1 MTSMRVKL
9 GNLGNSPRIWGWC
22 CAGLLLVTTAS
33 GCRGPRTAAGAGIG
47 GALGGVAGAV
57 VGHQGGNTLTGAAL
71 GATTGAVAGG
81 LIGQAEDLRAERDE
95 ARHEMYLAA
104 YRQDQWDRAV
114 ASDEVL
120 RMLDEGVSEDLVC
133 DLLRERGSRFDD
145 RPENILYLTR
155 RGTSERVI
163 RALQESSVLRRKS
176 RPAA

>member
-1 MTSMRVKL
+1 MKSMTVKL
-9 GNLGNSPRIWGWC
+9 GNLGNSLRVWGWC
-22 CAGLLLVTTAS
+22 CAGLVAVTTAT

-57 VGHQGGNTLTGAAL
+57 VGHQGGNTLTGAAV
-71 GATTGAVAGG
+71 GAATGAVAGG

-104 YRQDQWDRAV
+104 YRQDQWDRAL

-133 DLLRERGSRFDD
+133 DLLRERGSRFED
-145 RPENILYLTR
+145 RPENIVYLTR

-163 RALQESSVLRRKS
+163 RALQESSVLRRRS
-176 RPAA
+176 RGA